1 MADREFASLVSKV
14 QPSAPGCPYPM
25 IVQYIRDSAIR
36 VCERTLAWRYEQP
49 KFQLSPGVYEYGF
62 NKPANTD
69 IHALFATIVNDRPL
83 ETLTLDD
90 ALRRYPMWADLY
102 SGQDISIIWSQTP
115 ESTYNNSE
123 YNEESF
129 NAQPDYVLPQAIIE
143 AATTPQVITQV
154 SPDKYIVLPLPDDK
168 PYTVR
173 MFYALK
179 PTRTA
184 TGMNSVA
191 LDELEDVIIHGA
203 LQHLLVLPQ
212 VHWTDRELA
221 SYHAKQ
227 YVFHISERRAR
238 ANLGNARSSVSV
250 RMHPFA

>member
-1 MADREFASLVSKV
+1 
-14 QPSAPGCPYPM
+14 M
-25 IVQYIRDSAIR
+25 IVQYIRESAIR

-62 NKPANTD
+62 NKPEYTE
-69 IHALFATIVNDRPL
+69 IHALFAAIVNGRLL

-102 SGQDISIIWSQTP
+102 SGQDISVIWSETP

-123 YNEESF
+123 YNEEAF
-129 NAQPDYVLPQAIIE
+129 NAQPDYVLPDAVI
-143 AATTPQVITQV
+143 ADASTPQILTQV
-154 SPDKYIVLPLPDDK
+154 SPDKYIILPLPDAE
-168 PYTVR
+168 PYTMR

-184 TGMNSVA
+184 TGMDAVM
-191 LDELEDVIIHGA
+191 LDELEDVIVHGA
-203 LQHLLVLPQ
+203 LQNLLVLPQ
-212 VHWTDRELA
+212 SHWSDRELA

-227 YVFHISERRAR
+227 YTFHVTERRAR